1 MSFRLK
7 IFALALPMALPVFA
21 QKAVTTTTATTTVT
35 ETRYD
40 DGSVSVTVA
49 TDTVTANLMPVEL
62 PAAKPERNAPRD
74 CDPFVCNGAM
84 GHFTW
89 GVDLGSAIDLTSH
102 DMSIFELGASFGYKG
117 GWFRFA
123 GVGATIVSMIN
134 NSSRCYPIYGMVRT
148 SFTPE
153 HKLCFMELK
162 AGVSINTINEFATQ
176 TDFYGSLGVGLT
188 LAHSRKFSSHVILR
202 GIFMPLHSV
211 EIDGV
216 RQLDYSLGYAAIG
229 IGCAF

>member
-1 MSFRLK
+1 MSHRLK
-7 IFALALPMALPVFA
+7 IYALALPFALSVFA
-21 QKAVTTTTATTTVT
+21 QKAVTTTTTTVT

-40 DGSVSVTVA
+40 DGSVSVSVA
-49 TDTVTANLMPVEL
+49 TDTVTANLMSVEAPV
-62 PAAKPERNAPRD
+62 AKPEKNIARN

-123 GVGATIVSMIN
+123 GAGAAIVSMIN
-134 NSSRCYPIYGMVRT
+134 NSSRCYPVYGMVRT

-162 AGVSINTINEFATQ
+162 AGVSFNIINEFATQ